1 MRFLIAAMAIVLL
14 TVTAHAQGMGR
25 SQKGELK
32 KEHQAKKKVD
42 QEKRRRLRTHTKTH
56 LKVYPNLVKSLI
68 LGKPCASEVDLTF
81 LKVALLE
88 NAPNLLP
95 SAEKI

>member
-1 MRFLIAAMAIVLL
+1 MAIVLR

-32 KEHQAKKKVD
+32 KEHQAKKKED

-56 LKVYPNLVKSLI
+56 LKVYPNLVKSLTPW
-68 LGKPCASEVDLTF
+68 KTMR
-81 LKVALLE
+81 
-88 NAPNLLP
+88 
-95 SAEKI
+95 